1 MITCCKHY
9 QNCDI
14 IKEHYSEE
22 IEVAVIEYMPVPFD
36 ENINA
41 KDYILSNIHNL
52 NLLIQNISEK
62 VEVIVFPEYGLTST
76 EIIRSD
82 LIPR

>member
-9 QNCDI
+9 QSCDI
-14 IKEHYSEE
+14 IKKRYSED

-52 NLLIQNISEK
+52 NLLIKNVSGK

-76 EIIRSD
+76 EIISSD

>member
-9 QNCDI
+9 QSCDI
-14 IKEHYSEE
+14 IKKRYSED

-52 NLLIQNISEK
+52 NLLIKNVSKK

>member
-9 QNCDI
+9 QSCDI
-14 IKEHYSEE
+14 IKRRYSED

-52 NLLIQNISEK
+52 NLLIKKVSEK

>member
-1 MITCCKHY
+1 MITCYEHY
-9 QNCDI
+9 QSCDI
-14 IKEHYSEE
+14 IKKHYFEE

-41 KDYILSNIHNL
+41 KDYILSNVHDL
-52 NLLIQNISEK
+52 NLLIQNVSEK
-62 VEVIVFPEYGLTST
+62 VDVIVFPEYGLTST

>member
-9 QNCDI
+9 QSCDI
-14 IKEHYSEE
+14 IKKHYSEE
-22 IEVAVIEYMPVPFD
+22 IEVAVIEYMPVTFD

-41 KDYILSNIHNL
+41 KDYIVSNIHNL
-52 NLLIQNISEK
+52 NLLIQTVSEK

-76 EIIRSD
+76 DIIRSD

>member
-9 QNCDI
+9 QSCDI

-52 NLLIQNISEK
+52 NLLIQN
-62 VEVIVFPEYGLTST
+62 VFEHMCLLCNNDPLKY
-76 EIIRSD
+76 
-82 LIPR
+82 